1 MKEEELLS
9 KVKELWGSA
18 TSVATMAEAQW
29 VKNKKLIH
37 SKHLTARKVGQS
49 SVFVPMIEKFHYR
62 KQADHFFAFTG
73 DNPVSLK
80 QTLTSS
86 KEGATIMERVVNFYI
101 KEAGGI
107 DWDTSVLNCA
117 HNALTYNFAPWFV
130 DWDRDIEEFDTEVE
144 ALDENGNIAI
154 KQQKEEREIY
164 SYPTLEVLSPDD
176 ARIDPSVGW
185 NEVGLA
191 RFGIIRRWRD
201 KAFAE
206 KMQRNGDWPEI
217 EDRFFNNKK
226 DLNSILKQTAS
237 EVIAIANNA
246 TDGFIEVWYS
256 YFFNDEGIPVR
267 AVTIEGMEVLE
278 GEKELEFDT
287 SDKDGSDPWPFG
299 VGCIYAEPHQ
309 LYSRAMPEKLQELQ
323 IERNARRNQRADNIA
338 LSLNPEKFMSR
349 NAGIDPAVL
358 SRSMSGKVNVVAN
371 KESVWW
377 DRPPDVTASSYQ
389 EENVIT
395 SDAEQLVSE
404 SAQRAGGSSQRKE
417 TATVAKIQA
426 ANTNTSVSLDTNVFG
441 ITFPNRAVQK
451 IIRMIRQAASPE
463 LFFAAAED
471 SMVSVADP
479 YTEALTGTFNISVGN
494 GVQQTVRDIAIS
506 QASNTAAII
515 QSVYGQNANFFPIIS
530 PMLEALGLNP
540 SDIIQD
546 PTADQQNRQI
556 GQDAGG
562 VGGQNQIPV
571 QQNAAVQGGALASN
585 TNTQNK

>member
-1 MKEEELLS
+1 MDKLLS
-9 KVKELWGSA
+9 TVKELWGAA
-18 TSVATMAEAQW
+18 TTIATMAEAQW
-29 VKNKKLIH
+29 VENKKLIH

-49 SVFVPMIEKFHYR
+49 ALFVPMIEQFHYR

-86 KEGATIMERVVNFYI
+86 KEGATIMERVVNFYV

-130 DWDRDIEEFDTEVE
+130 DWDRDTEEVETEVE
-144 ALDENGNIAI
+144 ALDDNGNITI
-154 KQQKEEREIY
+154 VNSKTERELY
-164 SYPTLEVLSPDD
+164 SYPTLEILSPDD
-176 ARIDPSVGW
+176 VRIDPSVGW

-206 KMQRNGDWPEI
+206 KMERNGDWPEI
-217 EDRFFNNKK
+217 EDSFFVKDNKAG
-226 DLNSILKQTAS
+226 SRLKQTAQD
-237 EVIAIANNA
+237 VQAISNA
-246 TDGFIEVWYS
+246 TIDGFIEVWYS

-267 AVTIEGMEVLE
+267 AVTIEGKKVLE
-278 GEKELEFDT
+278 DEAELEFDT
-287 SDKDGSDPWPFG
+287 SEADGSDPWPFG

-309 LYSRAMPEKLQELQ
+309 LYTRALPQKLKMLNV
-323 IERNARRNQRADNIA
+323 ERNARRNQRMDNVA
-338 LSLNPEKFMSR
+338 LSLNPEKYMSK

-358 SRSMSGKVNVVAN
+358 SRSIAGKVVTVAS
-371 KESVWW
+371 KDSVWW

-404 SAQRAGGSSQRKE
+404 SAQRTGGSSQRKE

-426 ANTNTSVSLDTNVFG
+426 SNANTSVSLDTGVFG
-441 ITFPNRAVQK
+441 LTFPKRAVRK
-451 IIRMIRQAASPE
+451 IISMIRQAAPPE
-463 LFFAAAED
+463 LFIAAAED
-471 SMVSVADP
+471 ALVQVSDP
-479 YTEALTGTFNISVGN
+479 YVEALTGKFKISVGN

-506 QASNTAAII
+506 QASNTAAIV
-515 QSVYGQNANFFPIIS
+515 QSVYGQNANFFPIVA

-546 PTADQQNRQI
+546 PTAQQQNQQI
-556 GQDAGG
+556 QQDAGG
-562 VGGQNQIPV
+562 VGGQQQIPV

-585 TNTQNK
+585 TDTQNK